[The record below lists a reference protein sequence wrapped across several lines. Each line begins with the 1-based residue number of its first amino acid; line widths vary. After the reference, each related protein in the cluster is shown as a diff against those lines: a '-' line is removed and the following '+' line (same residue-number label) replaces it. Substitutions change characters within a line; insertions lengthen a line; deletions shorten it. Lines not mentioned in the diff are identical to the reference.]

1 MIWPVAL
8 WSDISKVL
16 RHEYSVYS
24 RVFSTASIIID
35 DTWHSRGYLPSPR
48 SAFLGRSLARAAERL
63 KPTAA
68 EARPTPPQHVKA
80 GAGSERDV

>member
-8 WSDISKVL
+8 WSVKVL
-16 RHEYSVYS
+16 RHEYSVYN

-35 DTWHSRGYLPSPR
+35 DTWPSRGYLPPR
-48 SAFLGRSLARAAERL
+48 EVPSLGEVWLARAERL
-63 KPTAA
+63 KATAA
-68 EARPTPPQHVKA
+68 EAHPTPPQHVKA